1 MLPSAKRL
9 STLEFKVVIE
19 KGAFF
24 HSDFILLRAI
34 KTKEKS
40 RFAVSVPKK
49 VAKTAVL
56 RNKIRRRV
64 YSAIGAMGPMIN
76 LGFNAILIMKSG
88 VERASF
94 EELASDIRKIFVK
107 SGIIK

>member
-9 STLEFKVVIE
+9 STLEFKIVIE
-19 KGAFF
+19 KGVFF

-64 YSAIGAMGPMIN
+64 YSAIGAMGHMISH
-76 LGFNAILIMKSG
+76 GFNIILIMKSG
-88 VERASF
+88 AEKASF
-94 EELASDIRKIFVK
+94 KDLALDISKIFVK
-107 SGIIK
+107 SGVLK